1 MEPTFVGGQRPGEGI
16 AILITAANCKALLLG
31 NSSEMLQ
38 LVLGRLEDNHIQSTG
53 GSGPRAYWL
62 R

>member
-1 MEPTFVGGQRPGEGI
+1 MEPTFVGGRIPGEGI
-16 AILITAANCKALLLG
+16 AIVIAATNCKALLLG
-31 NSSEMLQ
+31 NSSEVLQ
-38 LVLGRLEDNHIQSTG
+38 LVFLRLEDNHIQSTG